1 MFYVY
6 CIESRFCSGQLYF
19 GFTGDLRGRL
29 RDHNGGFNPSTL
41 SGRPWKL
48 RGYIAFDNK
57 TAALAFERY
66 LKTGSGHAFRRKRLW
81 R

>member
-6 CIESRFCSGQLYF
+6 CIESRPHPGQLYL
-19 GFTGDLRGRL
+19 GFTGDLRRRL
-29 RDHNGGFNPSTL
+29 RDHNDGCNLSTL

-57 TAALAFERY
+57 AAALAFERY

-81 R
+81 